1 MRKLV
6 KLVFRGFVILCVCG
20 FVLSQNKE
28 FATEQNGWNL
38 ILVNQDYYIPE
49 DYKVELESFDNGEA
63 VDYRI
68 YEALQEMFN
77 DAKDDDVYMFVAEG
91 YRTQK
96 EQQELMDEKVE
107 EYQEKFLV
115 EFLAKWQAKRWVAI
129 PGTSE
134 HQLGLAVD
142 INADISKSSSQE
154 VYSWLAENAHEY
166 GFIQR
171 YPADKTEITGISYE
185 PWHYRYVG
193 EDVANEIYEEGICL
207 EEYIQKLNVNI

>member
-1 MRKLV
+1 MKKLV
-6 KLVFRGFVILCVCG
+6 KLLFRGFVILCVCG

-107 EYQEKFLV
+107 EYQERFLV

-193 EDVANEIYEEGICL
+193 EDVASEIYEEGICL
-207 EEYIQKLNVNI
+207 EEYIQKLN

>member
-6 KLVFRGFVILCVCG
+6 KLLFRGFVILCVCG
-20 FVLSQNKE
+20 FVLSQKKE

-107 EYQEKFLV
+107 EYQERFLV

-171 YPADKTEITGISYE
+171 YPDDKTEITGISYE

-193 EDVANEIYEEGICL
+193 EDVASEIYEEGICL
-207 EEYIQKLNVNI
+207 EEYIEKLN

>member
-6 KLVFRGFVILCVCG
+6 KLLFIGFVLLCLCE
-20 FVLSQNKE
+20 FVLSQKKE
-28 FATEQNGWNL
+28 SATEQNGWNL
-38 ILVNQDYYIPE
+38 ILVNEDYYIPK
-49 DYKVELESFDNGEA
+49 DYAVELASFDNGET

-68 YEALQEMFN
+68 YEDLQEMFN
-77 DAKDDDVYMFVAEG
+77 DAKDDNVYMFVAEG
-91 YRTQK
+91 YRTQ
-96 EQQELMDEKVE
+96 EDQQELFDDKVE
-107 EYQEKFLV
+107 EYQERVLL
-115 EFLAKWQAKRWVAI
+115 EFLARWKAKKWVAV

-154 VYSWLAENAHEY
+154 VYSWLANNAYKY

-193 EDVANEIYEEGICL
+193 EEVASEIYEEKICL
-207 EEYIQKLNVNI
+207 EEYIEANFTK

>member
-207 EEYIQKLNVNI
+207 EEYIQKLN

>member
-1 MRKLV
+1 MKKLV

-96 EQQELMDEKVE
+96 EQQEKIRRQEAEAQRQQQFAEQNE
-107 EYQEKFLV
+107 EMLREQK
-115 EFLAKWQAKRWVAI
+115 KR
-129 PGTSE
+129 
-134 HQLGLAVD
+134 
-142 INADISKSSSQE
+142 
-154 VYSWLAENAHEY
+154 
-166 GFIQR
+166 
-171 YPADKTEITGISYE
+171 EIF
-185 PWHYRYVG
+185 
-193 EDVANEIYEEGICL
+193 
-207 EEYIQKLNVNI
+207 

>member
-77 DAKDDDVYMFVAEG
+77 DAKDDDVYMFVAGG

-207 EEYIQKLNVNI
+207 EEYIQKLN

>member
-6 KLVFRGFVILCVCG
+6 KLLFRGFVILCVCG
-20 FVLSQNKE
+20 FVLSQKKE

-107 EYQEKFLV
+107 EYQERFLV

-171 YPADKTEITGISYE
+171 YPDDKTEITGISYE

-207 EEYIQKLNVNI
+207 EEYIQKLN

>member
-68 YEALQEMFN
+68 YEAFQEMFN

-171 YPADKTEITGISYE
+171 YPDDKTEITGISYE

-207 EEYIQKLNVNI
+207 EEYIQKLN

>member
-20 FVLSQNKE
+20 FVLSQKKE

-49 DYKVELESFDNGEA
+49 DYKVELESFDNGVA

-207 EEYIQKLNVNI
+207 EEYIQKLN

>member
-77 DAKDDDVYMFVAEG
+77 DAKDDDVYMFVVEG

-207 EEYIQKLNVNI
+207 EEYIQKLN

>member
-6 KLVFRGFVILCVCG
+6 KLLFRGFVILCVCG

-107 EYQEKFLV
+107 EYQERFLV

-154 VYSWLAENAHEY
+154 VYSWLAKNAHEY

-193 EDVANEIYEEGICL
+193 EDVASEIYEEGICL
-207 EEYIQKLNVNI
+207 EEYIQKLN

>member
-6 KLVFRGFVILCVCG
+6 KLLFRGFVLLCVCG
-20 FVLSQNKE
+20 FVLSQKKD
-28 FATEQNGWNL
+28 FASEQNGWNL
-38 ILVNQDYYIPE
+38 ILVNQDYYIPK
-49 DYKVELESFDNGEA
+49 DYKVKLESFDNGEA

-77 DAKDDDVYMFVAEG
+77 DAKGDEVYMFVAEG

-96 EQQELMDEKVE
+96 EQQQLMDEKVD
-107 EYQEKFLV
+107 EYQERCLV
-115 EFLAKWQAKRWVAI
+115 EFLAKWQAKKWVAI

-154 VYSWLAENAHEY
+154 VYSWLAKNAHEY

-193 EDVANEIYEEGICL
+193 VDVAKEIYEEELCL
-207 EEYIQKLNVNI
+207 EEYIDKIN

>member
-28 FATEQNGWNL
+28 FAIEQNGWNL

-207 EEYIQKLNVNI
+207 EEYIQKLN

>member
-1 MRKLV
+1 MKKLV
-6 KLVFRGFVILCVCG
+6 KLLFRGFVILCVCG

-91 YRTQK
+91 YRIQK

-107 EYQEKFLV
+107 EYQERFLV

-193 EDVANEIYEEGICL
+193 EDVASEIYEEGICL
-207 EEYIQKLNVNI
+207 EEYIQKLN

>member
-6 KLVFRGFVILCVCG
+6 KILFIG
-20 FVLSQNKE
+20 FVLLCLCGFALSHKKE
-28 FATEQNGWNL
+28 SATEQNGWNL
-38 ILVNQDYYIPE
+38 ILVNDDYWIPE
-49 DYKVELESFDNGEA
+49 NYEIDLVMLDNGKR
-63 VDYRI
+63 VDSRI
-68 YEALQEMFN
+68 YPALQEMFDN
-77 DAKDDDVYMFVAEG
+77 AKEDDVYMFVAEG
-91 YRTQK
+91 YRTHE

-107 EYQEKFLV
+107 EYQERVLVKFV
-115 EFLAKWQAKRWVAI
+115 AEWLAKKWVAV

-154 VYSWLAENAHEY
+154 VYSWLAENSHEY

-171 YPADKTEITGISYE
+171 YPDDKTEITGISYE

-193 EDVANEIYEEGICL
+193 EDVASEIYEEEICL
-207 EEYIQKLNVNI
+207 EEYIEKINM

>member
-6 KLVFRGFVILCVCG
+6 KLLFRGFVILCVCG

-107 EYQEKFLV
+107 EYQERFLV

-193 EDVANEIYEEGICL
+193 EDVASEIYEEGICL
-207 EEYIQKLNVNI
+207 EEYIQKLN

>member
-193 EDVANEIYEEGICL
+193 EDVASEIYEEGICL
-207 EEYIQKLNVNI
+207 EEYIEKLN

>member
-77 DAKDDDVYMFVAEG
+77 DAKDDDVYMFGAEG

-207 EEYIQKLNVNI
+207 EEYIQKLN

>member
-1 MRKLV
+1 MDKQISLYDAEV
-6 KLVFRGFVILCVCG
+6 EKWVWQGY
-20 FVLSQNKE
+20 SEEAAKE
-28 FATEQNGWNL
+28 KAGT
-38 ILVNQDYYIPE
+38 IV
-49 DYKVELESFDNGEA
+49 A
-63 VDYRI
+63 V
-68 YEALQEMFN
+68 
-77 DAKDDDVYMFVAEG
+77 
-91 YRTQK
+91 
-96 EQQELMDEKVE
+96 
-107 EYQEKFLV
+107 
-115 EFLAKWQAKRWVAI
+115 

-171 YPADKTEITGISYE
+171 YPDDKTEKTGISYE

-207 EEYIQKLNVNI
+207 EEYIQKLN

>member
-6 KLVFRGFVILCVCG
+6 KVLFTGFVLLCVCG
-20 FVLSQNKE
+20 VIVSQDKE

-38 ILVNQDYYIPE
+38 ILVNEDYYIPK
-49 DYKVELESFDNGEA
+49 DYAVELTSFDNGEA

-77 DAKDDDVYMFVAEG
+77 DAKDDNVYMFVAEG
-91 YRTQK
+91 YRTQE
-96 EQQELMDEKVE
+96 EQQELFDDKVE
-107 EYQEKFLV
+107 EYQERVLL
-115 EFLAKWQAKRWVAI
+115 EFLARWKAKKWVAV

-154 VYSWLAENAHEY
+154 VYSWLANNAHKY

-193 EDVANEIYEEGICL
+193 EEVASEIYEEKICL
-207 EEYIQKLNVNI
+207 EEYIDKKYDL